1 MLYQNTFYKGQFEM
15 KYQIL
20 RHKDTAKLYREEK
33 PIAVGSNN
41 TRDIAWLYR
50 ELAREAMEQAHNME
64 HMDDFCIPE
73 FTIEEMQKQFEKIIQ
88 ENT

>member
-1 MLYQNTFYKGQFEM
+1 M

-20 RHKDTAKLYREEK
+20 RHKTTAKLYKEEK

-50 ELAREAMEQAHNME
+50 ELAREAREQAFQFE

-73 FTIEEMQKQFEKIIQ
+73 FTKEEMQKQFEKIIQ
-88 ENT
+88 ETT

>member
-1 MLYQNTFYKGQFEM
+1 M

-33 PIAVGSNN
+33 AIAIGSNN

-50 ELAREAMEQAHNME
+50 GLAREAMEQAHNME
-64 HMDDFCIPE
+64 YMDDFCIPE
-73 FTIEEMQKQFEKIIQ
+73 FTTEEMQKQFEKIIQ

>member
-1 MLYQNTFYKGQFEM
+1 M

-20 RHKDTAKLYREEK
+20 RHKDTTKLYREEK

-50 ELAREAMEQAHNME
+50 ELAREAMEQAFQFE

-88 ENT
+88 ETT